1 MSHGQSALVVGP
13 GRAHSQALSQVEK
26 RFRDIV
32 DSTPQLQYKVEL
44 AVAYCTDNAGND
56 LAVTE
61 KLRLLREFQAAWKR
75 ARFGLGASLPYEY
88 DWAYAGNVLHREF
101 EFKALSTGGKDGIE
115 TRSWTL
121 DPGFLD
127 FFLLETALDPAQNLA
142 VFLGMNKSNLL

>member
-1 MSHGQSALVVGP
+1 MVQRDRTPEFEGI
-13 GRAHSQALSQVEK
+13 GRASKILDHIFCHGCHSPVALP
-26 RFRDIV
+26 I
-32 DSTPQLQYKVEL
+32 
-44 AVAYCTDNAGND
+44 AAGASRPRSD
-56 LAVTE
+56 EVTE